1 MNQYLTAEGLIGTQ
15 LCVRRDNQPD
25 RIVDGEELEKL
36 IALLT
41 DVEEQVRILR
51 KRGVDIREFMAQDQG
66 GAIGLPAYR
75 IVVDQRE
82 EFYHTQEQYNQRC
95 LELTGNNGDG
105 NEGQARAITQEMH
118 EVRRLSELRPK
129 LAEFDIL
136 ADDYLR
142 HKEQTVAGEQI
153 RTKFA
158 LIDREGKCVD
168 VANPQEIVQ
177 GVREL
182 GSSGRELKRFKGLGE
197 MDADQLWETTMDP
210 EKRTLLRVKMEDA
223 AEADRLFAILMGDNV
238 EQRRS
243 FIERYALEVK
253 NLDI

>member
-1 MNQYLTAEGLIGTQ
+1 MGTQ
-15 LCVRRDNQPD
+15 LCVRRENQPD
-25 RIVDGEELEKL
+25 KTIEGEELGTL
-36 IALLT
+36 VALLIE
-41 DVEEQVRILR
+41 VEEQIRILR

-66 GAIGLPAYR
+66 GEIGLPAYR
-75 IVVDQRE
+75 IVVEQCE
-82 EFYHTQEQYNQRC
+82 EFYHTQEQYKQRC

-105 NEGQARAITQEMH
+105 NEGQARAIMQEMH
-118 EVRRLSELRPK
+118 EVRHLSELRPK
-129 LAEFDIL
+129 LAQFDVL
-136 ADDYLR
+136 AEDYLR
-142 HKEQTVAGEQI
+142 HMEQTVAGEQI
-153 RTKFA
+153 QTKFA
-158 LIDREGKCVD
+158 LIDREGKLVD
-168 VANPQEIVQ
+168 VANPQEIVH
-177 GVREL
+177 GIREL

-210 EKRTLLRVKMEDA
+210 AKRTLLRVKMEDA